1 MLTYRAGRLMDQQW
15 NINGAPDSI
24 RGLVRTIVGDS
35 KPSYLVALI
44 VAVLTPHWPHP
55 SQVVSTRVFQIQ

>member
-35 KPSYLVALI
+35 VGADAELNQLPI
-44 VAVLTPHWPHP
+44 CH
-55 SQVVSTRVFQIQ
+55 